1 MASIKDSNGQFK
13 TLQLGTNR
21 PVAFKQFFAAASA
34 AGYDMRSVAKE
45 QGVDPEVKLNREQ
58 RRKLEKENRHMSNK
72 AKNRKQSERLPE
84 SEMSGREAQK
94 QPSAPQEPE
103 TLCVLEHGRLTRH
116 QTSHG
121 RFLFTYAPADGS
133 DEVVKSVR
141 GRRSEIV
148 ASFNEWYAEKE
159 KVTAVKELQLV
170 NAIVDEDRQYAT
182 RLTITRTDNEN
193 ASESVIST
201 VISWLM
207 KKKVLSKEYCDSFRD
222 GAYSTPDGWKGT
234 TELEQGKTA
243 LASKRNSGV
252 PGCVVWEME
261 LDEQDHRLIYG
272 RWHTR
277 IGIIGNAD
285 SCIVNIQLSR
295 YIVRG
300 FIGEAAP
307 PIPSTPRIVKML
319 FSDEANV
326 VRVGST
332 FLNDKPIYLT
342 SETLTSKFIPD
353 LTDPDRTLSLILI
366 TTDEESKLPVRN
378 LKNLTKQLFG
388 MADIYVLDWHDR
400 ALMDTYRE
408 VFLKN
413 TPAYDY
419 GMECSSLKIY
429 CKPVDL
435 TVPTDNEMGMAYAK
449 YLIDRYTRHGENRFI
464 NVLRQGICRAS
475 DRVAG
480 DILSIADVRW
490 LDGIDEA
497 KRLSSRIKKLKQR
510 VKGDSGGNETV
521 DSLRDEISGLQKDIA
536 DWEEIASELETSNSE
551 AAAKIDMLT
560 RDAMRLE
567 NEKRA
572 VERKLEMA
580 ELEQLNANALNGIR
594 KALTVVPENLTQL
607 LDLAKVLYPDR
618 IVILPDAY
626 RSAKKFD
633 GILTEEWEIL
643 VAVATTLWDLCFKE
657 TVNDRLGSE
666 FKKRTGYELARG
678 ESGTTCAMPN
688 LMKLRKRMYNGKEI
702 DISPHIKG
710 RNIKAAFRLHFYID
724 RDEEKIVIG
733 HAGEHMDTAGT
744 PRR

>member
-1 MASIKDSNGQFK
+1 
-13 TLQLGTNR
+13 
-21 PVAFKQFFAAASA
+21 
-34 AGYDMRSVAKE
+34 
-45 QGVDPEVKLNREQ
+45 
-58 RRKLEKENRHMSNK
+58 
-72 AKNRKQSERLPE
+72 
-84 SEMSGREAQK
+84 
-94 QPSAPQEPE
+94 
-103 TLCVLEHGRLTRH
+103 
-116 QTSHG
+116 
-121 RFLFTYAPADGS
+121 
-133 DEVVKSVR
+133 
-141 GRRSEIV
+141 
-148 ASFNEWYAEKE
+148 
-159 KVTAVKELQLV
+159 
-170 NAIVDEDRQYAT
+170 
-182 RLTITRTDNEN
+182 
-193 ASESVIST
+193 
-201 VISWLM
+201 
-207 KKKVLSKEYCDSFRD
+207 
-222 GAYSTPDGWKGT
+222 
-234 TELEQGKTA
+234 
-243 LASKRNSGV
+243 
-252 PGCVVWEME
+252 ME

-353 LTDPDRTLSLILI
+353 LTDPNRTLSLILI

-408 VFLKN
+408 AFLKN

-429 CKPVDL
+429 CKSVDL
-435 TVPTDNEMGMAYAK
+435 TVPADNEMGMAYAK

-510 VKGDSGGNETV
+510 ERRFRWKRNG
-521 DSLRDEISGLQKDIA
+521 RF
-536 DWEEIASELETSNSE
+536 AS
-551 AAAKIDMLT
+551 
-560 RDAMRLE
+560 R
-567 NEKRA
+567 
-572 VERKLEMA
+572 
-580 ELEQLNANALNGIR
+580 
-594 KALTVVPENLTQL
+594 
-607 LDLAKVLYPDR
+607 
-618 IVILPDAY
+618 
-626 RSAKKFD
+626 
-633 GILTEEWEIL
+633 
-643 VAVATTLWDLCFKE
+643 
-657 TVNDRLGSE
+657 
-666 FKKRTGYELARG
+666 
-678 ESGTTCAMPN
+678 
-688 LMKLRKRMYNGKEI
+688 
-702 DISPHIKG
+702 
-710 RNIKAAFRLHFYID
+710 
-724 RDEEKIVIG
+724 
-733 HAGEHMDTAGT
+733 
-744 PRR
+744 

>member
-1 MASIKDSNGQFK
+1 MYGKRFVTGDRQKACLFEQKGSYMASIKDSNGQFK

-133 DEVVKSVR
+133 DEV
-141 GRRSEIV
+141 
-148 ASFNEWYAEKE
+148 
-159 KVTAVKELQLV
+159 
-170 NAIVDEDRQYAT
+170 
-182 RLTITRTDNEN
+182 
-193 ASESVIST
+193 IST

-207 KKKVLSKEYCDSFRD
+207 KKKVLSKEHCDSFRD

-243 LASKRNSGV
+243 LVSKRNSGV
-252 PGCVVWEME
+252 PGCVVWAME

-435 TVPTDNEMGMAYAK
+435 TVPTDNEMWMAYAK

-464 NVLRQGICRAS
+464 NVFRQGICRAS

-497 KRLSSRIKKLKQR
+497 KCLSSRIKKLKQR

-678 ESGTTCAMPN
+678 ESGMTCAMPN
-688 LMKLRKRMYNGKEI
+688 LMKLRKRMYKGKEI

-733 HAGEHMDTAGT
+733 HAGEHMDTTGT

>member
-1 MASIKDSNGQFK
+1 MAIEATGVENVMEEVAHFWQLRKFQFIEEATDFWMDAVAPK
-13 TLQLGTNR
+13 ECLGDEDPNLRTALTLN
-21 PVAFKQFFAAASA
+21 QFFTEWLLFEMPYQESTLVGITALRDEISA
-34 AGYDMRSVAKE
+34 ESRDVLKQIAETQRFSSFKM
-45 QGVDPEVKLNREQ
+45 QWLNPDTS
-58 RRKLEKENRHMSNK
+58 M
-72 AKNRKQSERLPE
+72 
-84 SEMSGREAQK
+84 
-94 QPSAPQEPE
+94 
-103 TLCVLEHGRLTRH
+103 VLE
-116 QTSHG
+116 
-121 RFLFTYAPADGS
+121 
-133 DEVVKSVR
+133 
-141 GRRSEIV
+141 
-148 ASFNEWYAEKE
+148 
-159 KVTAVKELQLV
+159 TAGLDSTVLDAGIAAQQLQLV

-193 ASESVIST
+193 VSESVIST

-207 KKKVLSKEYCDSFRD
+207 KKKVLSKEHCDSFRE
-222 GAYSTPDGWKGT
+222 GNYSTPDGWNGT

-252 PGCVVWEME
+252 PGCVVWAME

-449 YLIDRYTRHGENRFI
+449 YLIDRYTRYGENRFI

-572 VERKLEMA
+572 VERKA
-580 ELEQLNANALNGIR
+580 
-594 KALTVVPENLTQL
+594 
-607 LDLAKVLYPDR
+607 
-618 IVILPDAY
+618 
-626 RSAKKFD
+626 
-633 GILTEEWEIL
+633 
-643 VAVATTLWDLCFKE
+643 
-657 TVNDRLGSE
+657 GS
-666 FKKRTGYELARG
+666 
-678 ESGTTCAMPN
+678 
-688 LMKLRKRMYNGKEI
+688 
-702 DISPHIKG
+702 D
-710 RNIKAAFRLHFYID
+710 
-724 RDEEKIVIG
+724 
-733 HAGEHMDTAGT
+733 GEHRDLDCS
-744 PRR
+744 RRCFRDYFVLLL

>member
-1 MASIKDSNGQFK
+1 MLETAGLDSVVLDAGI
-13 TLQLGTNR
+13 
-21 PVAFKQFFAAASA
+21 AA
-34 AGYDMRSVAKE
+34 
-45 QGVDPEVKLNREQ
+45 QQ
-58 RRKLEKENRHMSNK
+58 
-72 AKNRKQSERLPE
+72 
-84 SEMSGREAQK
+84 
-94 QPSAPQEPE
+94 
-103 TLCVLEHGRLTRH
+103 
-116 QTSHG
+116 
-121 RFLFTYAPADGS
+121 
-133 DEVVKSVR
+133 
-141 GRRSEIV
+141 
-148 ASFNEWYAEKE
+148 
-159 KVTAVKELQLV
+159 LQLV

-193 ASESVIST
+193 VSESVIST

-207 KKKVLSKEYCDSFRD
+207 KKKVLSKEHCDSFRD
-222 GAYSTPDGWKGT
+222 GAYSTPDGWNGT

-252 PGCVVWEME
+252 PGCVVWAME

-429 CKPVDL
+429 CRKQEIEDYILDTIRIGMKSDTVLDPETVIDFLCNISDGGFELYDPKFEIYFNSGITYGADNLELLHVTKHEIDL
-435 TVPTDNEMGMAYAK
+435 TVQRGGVIFQDVLKDWSIEPDATIHVWRFSESESDVMTSEFSLFMLGLLAK
-449 YLIDRYTRHGENRFI
+449 IK
-464 NVLRQGICRAS
+464 
-475 DRVAG
+475 AG
-480 DILSIADVRW
+480 TIWKSSLFILSC
-490 LDGIDEA
+490 
-497 KRLSSRIKKLKQR
+497 LSDHQ
-510 VKGDSGGNETV
+510 V
-521 DSLRDEISGLQKDIA
+521 
-536 DWEEIASELETSNSE
+536 
-551 AAAKIDMLT
+551 
-560 RDAMRLE
+560 
-567 NEKRA
+567 
-572 VERKLEMA
+572 
-580 ELEQLNANALNGIR
+580 
-594 KALTVVPENLTQL
+594 
-607 LDLAKVLYPDR
+607 
-618 IVILPDAY
+618 
-626 RSAKKFD
+626 
-633 GILTEEWEIL
+633 
-643 VAVATTLWDLCFKE
+643 
-657 TVNDRLGSE
+657 
-666 FKKRTGYELARG
+666 
-678 ESGTTCAMPN
+678 
-688 LMKLRKRMYNGKEI
+688 
-702 DISPHIKG
+702 
-710 RNIKAAFRLHFYID
+710 
-724 RDEEKIVIG
+724 
-733 HAGEHMDTAGT
+733 
-744 PRR
+744 

>member
-1 MASIKDSNGQFK
+1 
-13 TLQLGTNR
+13 
-21 PVAFKQFFAAASA
+21 
-34 AGYDMRSVAKE
+34 
-45 QGVDPEVKLNREQ
+45 
-58 RRKLEKENRHMSNK
+58 
-72 AKNRKQSERLPE
+72 
-84 SEMSGREAQK
+84 
-94 QPSAPQEPE
+94 
-103 TLCVLEHGRLTRH
+103 
-116 QTSHG
+116 
-121 RFLFTYAPADGS
+121 
-133 DEVVKSVR
+133 
-141 GRRSEIV
+141 
-148 ASFNEWYAEKE
+148 
-159 KVTAVKELQLV
+159 
-170 NAIVDEDRQYAT
+170 
-182 RLTITRTDNEN
+182 
-193 ASESVIST
+193 
-201 VISWLM
+201 
-207 KKKVLSKEYCDSFRD
+207 
-222 GAYSTPDGWKGT
+222 
-234 TELEQGKTA
+234 
-243 LASKRNSGV
+243 
-252 PGCVVWEME
+252 ME

-326 VRVGST
+326 VRGGST

-353 LTDPDRTLSLILI
+353 LTDPNRTLSLILI
-366 TTDEESKLPVRN
+366 TTDKESKLPVRN

-388 MADIYVLDWHDR
+388 MADIYVLDWNDR

-435 TVPTDNEMGMAYAK
+435 TVPTDNEMGMTYAK
-449 YLIDRYTRHGENRFI
+449 YLIDRHTRHGDNRFI

-510 VKGDSGGNETV
+510 AKGDSGGNETV

-572 VERKLEMA
+572 VERKLEMT
-580 ELEQLNANALNGIR
+580 ELEQLNSNTMNGIR

-633 GILTEEWEIL
+633 GILAEEWEIL
-643 VAVATTLWDLCFKE
+643 VAAATTLWDLCFKE

-688 LMKLRKRMYNGKEI
+688 LMRLRKRMYKGKEV

-710 RNIKAAFRLHFYID
+710 RNVKTAFRLHFYID

>member
-1 MASIKDSNGQFK
+1 MLETAGLDSAVLDAGI
-13 TLQLGTNR
+13 
-21 PVAFKQFFAAASA
+21 AA
-34 AGYDMRSVAKE
+34 
-45 QGVDPEVKLNREQ
+45 QQ
-58 RRKLEKENRHMSNK
+58 
-72 AKNRKQSERLPE
+72 
-84 SEMSGREAQK
+84 
-94 QPSAPQEPE
+94 
-103 TLCVLEHGRLTRH
+103 
-116 QTSHG
+116 
-121 RFLFTYAPADGS
+121 
-133 DEVVKSVR
+133 
-141 GRRSEIV
+141 
-148 ASFNEWYAEKE
+148 
-159 KVTAVKELQLV
+159 LQLV

-207 KKKVLSKEYCDSFRD
+207 KKKVLSKEHCDSFRD

-252 PGCVVWEME
+252 PGCVVWAME

-307 PIPSTPRIVKML
+307 PVPSTPRIVKML

-353 LTDPDRTLSLILI
+353 LTDPNRTLSLILI

-449 YLIDRYTRHGENRFI
+449 YLIDRYTRHGDNRFI

-497 KRLSSRIKKLKQR
+497 KRLSLRIKKLKQR

-633 GILTEEWEIL
+633 GILAEEWEIL
-643 VAVATTLWDLCFKE
+643 VAAATTLWDLCFKE

-688 LMKLRKRMYNGKEI
+688 LMRLRKRMYKGKEI

>member
-1 MASIKDSNGQFK
+1 MYGKRFVTGDRQKACLFEQKGSYMASIKDSNGQFK

-58 RRKLEKENRHMSNK
+58 RRKLEKGNRHMSNK

-94 QPSAPQEPE
+94 QPPAPQESE
-103 TLCVLEHGRLTRH
+103 ALCVLEHGRLTRH

-148 ASFNEWYAEKE
+148 ASFNEWYAEQE
-159 KVTAVKELQLV
+159 KAHE
-170 NAIVDEDRQYAT
+170 
-182 RLTITRTDNEN
+182 
-193 ASESVIST
+193 ESP
-201 VISWLM
+201 
-207 KKKVLSKEYCDSFRD
+207 KCPAKVSCGHE
-222 GAYSTPDGWKGT
+222 
-234 TELEQGKTA
+234 
-243 LASKRNSGV
+243 
-252 PGCVVWEME
+252 
-261 LDEQDHRLIYG
+261 
-272 RWHTR
+272 
-277 IGIIGNAD
+277 AD
-285 SCIVNIQLSR
+285 SVSSDAKKENSVMSGKERNDTENKID
-295 YIVRG
+295 
-300 FIGEAAP
+300 
-307 PIPSTPRIVKML
+307 ST
-319 FSDEANV
+319 D
-326 VRVGST
+326 
-332 FLNDKPIYLT
+332 
-342 SETLTSKFIPD
+342 ETLTSKFIPD

-435 TVPTDNEMGMAYAK
+435 TVPTENEMGMAYAK
-449 YLIDRYTRHGENRFI
+449 YLIDRYTRYGENRFI

-572 VERKLEMA
+572 VERKLEMT
-580 ELEQLNANALNGIR
+580 ELEQLKSKAMNGIR

-633 GILTEEWEIL
+633 GILAEEWEIL
-643 VAVATTLWDLCFKE
+643 VAAATTL
-657 TVNDRLGSE
+657 
-666 FKKRTGYELARG
+666 
-678 ESGTTCAMPN
+678 
-688 LMKLRKRMYNGKEI
+688 
-702 DISPHIKG
+702 
-710 RNIKAAFRLHFYID
+710 
-724 RDEEKIVIG
+724 
-733 HAGEHMDTAGT
+733 
-744 PRR
+744 

>member
-1 MASIKDSNGQFK
+1 M
-13 TLQLGTNR
+13 
-21 PVAFKQFFAAASA
+21 
-34 AGYDMRSVAKE
+34 
-45 QGVDPEVKLNREQ
+45 
-58 RRKLEKENRHMSNK
+58 
-72 AKNRKQSERLPE
+72 
-84 SEMSGREAQK
+84 
-94 QPSAPQEPE
+94 
-103 TLCVLEHGRLTRH
+103 
-116 QTSHG
+116 
-121 RFLFTYAPADGS
+121 
-133 DEVVKSVR
+133 
-141 GRRSEIV
+141 
-148 ASFNEWYAEKE
+148 
-159 KVTAVKELQLV
+159 
-170 NAIVDEDRQYAT
+170 
-182 RLTITRTDNEN
+182 
-193 ASESVIST
+193 
-201 VISWLM
+201 
-207 KKKVLSKEYCDSFRD
+207 
-222 GAYSTPDGWKGT
+222 
-234 TELEQGKTA
+234 
-243 LASKRNSGV
+243 
-252 PGCVVWEME
+252 
-261 LDEQDHRLIYG
+261 
-272 RWHTR
+272 
-277 IGIIGNAD
+277 
-285 SCIVNIQLSR
+285 
-295 YIVRG
+295 
-300 FIGEAAP
+300 
-307 PIPSTPRIVKML
+307 KML

-449 YLIDRYTRHGENRFI
+449 YLIDRYTRYGENRFI

-657 TVNDRLGSE
+657 TVIVYSLRSTPRALDILCLAVSWELMEKYIKSRDIRFLFGFPFLGVCIANLHGALWPCAIMLPLAALLDSKLDPNARVALAVTILLTIASAMLNPYGLDVLSLPFKTIGTSDIATVAVPE
-666 FKKRTGYELARG
+666 LKPMFSIVPVEAVILIVISVVPVIFHAKCLGFKKTVFSFETMMISGLLFLSLMTWRNELLLLGILMIVYSTWCWKLEPKCKVSSKMLSRIVLFSISVVALEFGAVLFYSTLSATDQKSISLERKITRRGLSRQRRARAWPITHSRNSLLRSVTMTCSKIPLYAMSFLPGAVTQKRSATVMPVPCQIMVRTMFVLPVRRERTLFSSRLLNAVALANR
-678 ESGTTCAMPN
+678 AI
-688 LMKLRKRMYNGKEI
+688 RM
-702 DISPHIKG
+702 SSIK
-710 RNIKAAFRLHFYID
+710 
-724 RDEEKIVIG
+724 
-733 HAGEHMDTAGT
+733 
-744 PRR
+744 

>member
-1 MASIKDSNGQFK
+1 MLETAGLDSAVLDAGI
-13 TLQLGTNR
+13 
-21 PVAFKQFFAAASA
+21 AA
-34 AGYDMRSVAKE
+34 
-45 QGVDPEVKLNREQ
+45 QQ
-58 RRKLEKENRHMSNK
+58 
-72 AKNRKQSERLPE
+72 
-84 SEMSGREAQK
+84 
-94 QPSAPQEPE
+94 
-103 TLCVLEHGRLTRH
+103 
-116 QTSHG
+116 
-121 RFLFTYAPADGS
+121 
-133 DEVVKSVR
+133 
-141 GRRSEIV
+141 
-148 ASFNEWYAEKE
+148 
-159 KVTAVKELQLV
+159 LQLV

-207 KKKVLSKEYCDSFRD
+207 KKKVLSKEHCDSFRE
-222 GAYSTPDGWKGT
+222 GTYSTPAGWNGT

-252 PGCVVWEME
+252 PGCVVWAME

-277 IGIIGNAD
+277 LGIIGNAD

-353 LTDPDRTLSLILI
+353 LTDPNRTLSLILI

-551 AAAKIDMLT
+551 AAAKID
-560 RDAMRLE
+560 
-567 NEKRA
+567 
-572 VERKLEMA
+572 
-580 ELEQLNANALNGIR
+580 I
-594 KALTVVPENLTQL
+594 
-607 LDLAKVLYPDR
+607 
-618 IVILPDAY
+618 
-626 RSAKKFD
+626 SS
-633 GILTEEWEIL
+633 
-643 VAVATTLWDLCFKE
+643 
-657 TVNDRLGSE
+657 LGV
-666 FKKRTGYELARG
+666 
-678 ESGTTCAMPN
+678 
-688 LMKLRKRMYNGKEI
+688 
-702 DISPHIKG
+702 H
-710 RNIKAAFRLHFYID
+710 
-724 RDEEKIVIG
+724 
-733 HAGEHMDTAGT
+733 
-744 PRR
+744 

>member
-1 MASIKDSNGQFK
+1 
-13 TLQLGTNR
+13 
-21 PVAFKQFFAAASA
+21 
-34 AGYDMRSVAKE
+34 
-45 QGVDPEVKLNREQ
+45 
-58 RRKLEKENRHMSNK
+58 
-72 AKNRKQSERLPE
+72 
-84 SEMSGREAQK
+84 
-94 QPSAPQEPE
+94 
-103 TLCVLEHGRLTRH
+103 
-116 QTSHG
+116 
-121 RFLFTYAPADGS
+121 
-133 DEVVKSVR
+133 
-141 GRRSEIV
+141 
-148 ASFNEWYAEKE
+148 
-159 KVTAVKELQLV
+159 
-170 NAIVDEDRQYAT
+170 
-182 RLTITRTDNEN
+182 
-193 ASESVIST
+193 
-201 VISWLM
+201 M
-207 KKKVLSKEYCDSFRD
+207 KKKVLSKEHCDSFRE
-222 GAYSTPDGWKGT
+222 GTYSTPDGWNGT

-252 PGCVVWEME
+252 PGCVVWAME

-353 LTDPDRTLSLILI
+353 LTDPNRTLSLILI

-435 TVPTDNEMGMAYAK
+435 TVPTDNEMGMTYAK
-449 YLIDRYTRHGENRFI
+449 YLIDRHTRHGDNRFI

-510 VKGDSGGNETV
+510 AKGDSGGNETV
-521 DSLRDEISGLQKDIA
+521 DSLHDEISGLQKDIA

-572 VERKLEMA
+572 VERKLEMT
-580 ELEQLNANALNGIR
+580 ELEQLNSNAMNGIR
-594 KALTVVPENLTQL
+594 KALGILMIVYSTWCWKLEPKCKVSSKMLSRMVLFSISVVALEFGAVLFYSTLSATDQKSISIERAFQAMREDGAVSGTAVLTDIDPGCRAELNGFKPYLDTRIEVFNGQNGQKNVLAEAGKALSSGSLSAICDDYGMDYAVLNYGINDVGIQDLKESGFKPVYSDNLTVCL
-607 LDLAKVLYPDR
+607 K
-618 IVILPDAY
+618 
-626 RSAKKFD
+626 RS
-633 GILTEEWEIL
+633 
-643 VAVATTLWDLCFKE
+643 
-657 TVNDRLGSE
+657 TV
-666 FKKRTGYELARG
+666 
-678 ESGTTCAMPN
+678 
-688 LMKLRKRMYNGKEI
+688 
-702 DISPHIKG
+702 
-710 RNIKAAFRLHFYID
+710 
-724 RDEEKIVIG
+724 
-733 HAGEHMDTAGT
+733 
-744 PRR
+744 